1 MIGAIIQARCES
13 IRFPNKVITYINK
26 LTTIELLLKRI
37 SRSKL
42 IDKVVVSTS
51 NHPSNKKLI
60 NILKNNIEYFIGD
73 KKCSKQ
79 IL

>member
-60 NILKNNIEYFIGD
+60 NILK
-73 KKCSKQ
+73 K
-79 IL
+79 